1 MEGRRGDEVERE
13 GVGREREGGSGRKGE
28 EGLMGGRRES
38 PVGGSRSDKNEEVRF
53 R

>member
-13 GVGREREGGSGRKGE
+13 GVGTRKGE

-38 PVGGSRSDKNEEVRF
+38 PVGGSRSEKNEEVRF